1 MMASV
6 YLMQAGQDLDASPK
20 RMIITGM
27 KRLVPLSSL
36 AALFCVFAAL
46 CSVSRAEAAAI
57 VGAGGFKS
65 PQAYDGMTLAWREE
79 FNGRALEQ
87 TGWVLESGNA
97 ELRDGYLLMTEG
109 GSAIV
114 QPAEKRSLRI
124 GRIDVRAR
132 TSSGLAPLVWLMQ
145 AAGSARSRPAVQRI
159 DVMQL
164 TGLPGEEST
173 VHGTV
178 HWREASG
185 ERYES
190 ASAALPS
197 GSFGDQFH
205 VFSVVWDEKGIHW
218 LVDGMEYGVFEPTDA
233 DMGTFSAAF
242 GLGIRLETAGS
253 GASPDPFFAIDY
265 IRAFEFK

>member
-6 YLMQAGQDLDASPK
+6 YLMQAGQDLDAYPK

-27 KRLVPLSSL
+27 KQLGPVSSL

-46 CSVSRAEAAAI
+46 CSVSRAEAATI
-57 VGAGGFKS
+57 GAGGFKS

-79 FNGRALEQ
+79 FNGRTLEQ
-87 TGWVLESGNA
+87 TGWVREGGNA
-97 ELRDGYLLMTEG
+97 EVRDGYLVMTERG
-109 GSAIV
+109 AAIV
-114 QPAEKRSLRI
+114 QLEERRTLRV

-132 TSSGLAPLVWLMQ
+132 TSSGLAPLVWLME

-159 DVMQL
+159 DVMQM

-178 HWREASG
+178 HWHEASG

-197 GSFGDQFH
+197 GSFSDQFH

-218 LVDGMEYGVFEPTDA
+218 LVDGMEYGVFEPTAA
-233 DMGTFSAAF
+233 DIGTSSGLF

-253 GASPDPFFAIDY
+253 GASPEPFFAIDY